1 MCPAPVATGRHT
13 GGPWVRPAHAPP
25 LPHPRKPAAPQSCS
39 GAWAHPAADTL
50 GHGRHCWLLQKKRGP
65 TNQRRTGSAGGD
77 HVAFVHGRRASKAA
91 QQRKRKTWGDSLPA
105 HAMKDDHQLPRG
117 AVQRRH
123 RRAGHVPVLFH
134 PSPLGRGPLGVQ
146 HNVHQRGRGCSRLQ
160 GLDDGVRGPRLH
172 IRTIDGHHPAANC
185 RGKHRHARSARSWS
199 EGRRTAPPL
208 LRGVLSTPTPTN
220 QMGGRS
226 RQLNQRLGQ

>member
-1 MCPAPVATGRHT
+1 VCRTCSHRSAHRWAMGTSRTCTTSAPSQKAGCTSELLGCMGTSSSRQT
-13 GGPWVRPAHAPP
+13 GPWTP
-25 LPHPRKPAAPQSCS
+25 LLVV
-39 GAWAHPAADTL
+39 T
-50 GHGRHCWLLQKKRGP
+50 KKRGP
-65 TNQRRTGSAGGD
+65 TNQQRTGSAGGD
-77 HVAFVHGRRASKAA
+77 HGTFVHGRRASKAA